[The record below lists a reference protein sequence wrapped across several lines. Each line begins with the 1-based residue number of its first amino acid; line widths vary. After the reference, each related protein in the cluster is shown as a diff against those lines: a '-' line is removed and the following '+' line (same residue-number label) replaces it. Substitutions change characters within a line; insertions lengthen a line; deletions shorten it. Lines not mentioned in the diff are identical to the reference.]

1 VHLNFGIDLINGIKA
16 ENRAIRTPEF
26 RDKLVEQIRDAVEL
40 EIAYARDGLPS
51 GVLGLNA
58 DLFRDYVQYIADRRL
73 ERIGLPRQYQSRNPF
88 PWMSET
94 IDLGK
99 EKNFFESR
107 VTEYRSGARLVWE

>member
-1 VHLNFGIDLINGIKA
+1 
-16 ENRAIRTPEF
+16 
-26 RDKLVEQIRDAVEL
+26 VEL
-40 EIAYARDGLPS
+40 ETAYARDCLPN

-58 DLFRDYVQYIADRRL
+58 DLFGEYVRYVADRRL
-73 ERIGLPRQYQSRNPF
+73 ERIGLPRQYKARNPF

-107 VTEYRSGARLVWE
+107 VTEYRRGAALSWD